1 LVILRYHALP
11 AIHSYLLVAE
21 IQDGGQ
27 TPRMRS
33 PLKQVFCSTGFRQ
46 VTKALEDTFM
56 PSRCAF
62 CGTRSRESEADLCS
76 GCFDD
81 LPWNEMS
88 CDRCA
93 RPLVT
98 ALPENVHCAD
108 CQLRPPPFAAAVAP
122 LLYSFPVDAAIKAMK
137 FRRKFFYA
145 PAFGSLLE
153 RSLPALG
160 GEIDALL
167 PVPLHWRR
175 HALRGFNQA
184 EELCKVIKKMHRLPL
199 LRNVIRKRATPSQSG
214 LSAKQRRRNLRAA
227 FAVRGK
233 IQAKHVLIVDD
244 VITTGETCRHLA
256 TALLGNGVQ
265 KVSVLAV
272 ARAGY

>member
-1 LVILRYHALP
+1 MIILRYHALP
-11 AIHSYLLVAE
+11 AIHSYLLVVE
-21 IQDGGQ
+21 IRDDRQS
-27 TPRMRS
+27 PRMRS
-33 PLKQVFCSTGFRQ
+33 QLKQAFCSMGFRQ
-46 VTKALEDTFM
+46 VTKELEDLFM
-56 PSRCAF
+56 PSRCVF
-62 CGTRSRESEADLCS
+62 CGTRCREGETDLCS

-81 LPWNEMS
+81 LPWNEL
-88 CDRCA
+88 CCNRCA
-93 RPLVT
+93 QPVAT
-98 ALPENVHCAD
+98 ALPEQVHCAG
-108 CQLRPPPFAAAVAP
+108 CQLRPPPFVAAVAP
-122 LLYSFPVDAAIKAMK
+122 LLYSFPVDAAIKALK

-145 PAFGSLLE
+145 PAFGSLLA
-153 RSLPALG
+153 RSLPALDG
-160 GEIDALL
+160 DVDALL

-184 EELCKVIKKMHRLPL
+184 EELCRVIRKLHRLPL
-199 LRNVIRKRATPSQSG
+199 LGNVVRKRATRSQSG

-244 VITTGETCRHLA
+244 VITTGETCRQLA
-256 TALLGNGVQ
+256 KALLGNGAQ